1 MNPAMPDSKNAA
13 KAARPRSRKLIED
26 MLQERQQMLVL
37 LWELS
42 KLNLNKPDESTRQTL
57 EDFQE
62 ILVDYI
68 AAAHFGL
75 YQRIA
80 EGNERRQAVLDIARE
95 IYPRIARSTD
105 IAVEFTEKYDNP
117 EAGTDTAKLPDDLSL
132 LAEEVTSRIE
142 LEDQL
147 ILAMVGGDFPIPK
160 VPRTA

>member
-1 MNPAMPDSKNAA
+1 MPESKNAI

-42 KLNLNKPDESTRQTL
+42 KLDLRRPDESTRQTL

-95 IYPRIARSTD
+95 IYPRIARSTE
-105 IAVEFTEKYDNP
+105 IAVEFTEKYASPDASTVTN
-117 EAGTDTAKLPDDLSL
+117 KLADDLSL
-132 LAEEVTSRIE
+132 LAEELTSRIE
-142 LEDQL
+142 LEDRL

-160 VPRTA
+160 APSAA